1 MPKNALCTSFSA
13 ILVTA
18 QSSMS
23 FLCALSTALG
33 VLNKCFGMLAEGRAW
48 LVYKMGLGSGRGRV
62 SVAAVK
68 CEGGGGRVSVAAVK
82 CAGGG
87 VSVAAVKCEGG
98 GGRVSVAA
106 VKCEG
111 GGGRVSVAAVKCEG
125 GGGRVSVAA
134 VKCEERERRVSVA
147 AVKCEAGGG
156 KGLGVCGVRVEVV

>member
-13 ILVTA
+13 ILVTV

-33 VLNKCFGMLAEGRAW
+33 VLNICFGMLAEGRAW
-48 LVYKMGLGSGRGRV
+48 LVYKMGLGSGRGRA

-68 CEGGGGRVSVAAVK
+68 REEG
-82 CAGGG
+82 
-87 VSVAAVKCEGG
+87 E
-98 GGRVSVAA
+98 GRVSVAA

-134 VKCEERERRVSVA
+134 VK
-147 AVKCEAGGG
+147 
-156 KGLGVCGVRVEVV
+156 